1 MDIENQIK
9 ENFYKAFYDIIDE
22 TINSSNVEYNWIIDL
37 YKEIK
42 NRILKFAKKNSKTYL
57 QIDEEFDII
66 LFEQMIKNEAFDFT
80 SMFKLINNT
89 YKWITTF
96 QAPARDKETDDSKNR
111 VVNVL
116 YNDTKKVVSTF
127 IRESNQCIDN
137 IEIDYEK
144 FLETLKNK

>member
-1 MDIENQIK
+1 MDIEKQIK

-22 TINSSNVEYNWIIDL
+22 TINSSNVEYNWIVDL

-42 NRILKFAKKNSKTYL
+42 NRILKFAKKNSKTYF

-96 QAPARDKETDDSKNR
+96 QAPVRDKETEESKNR
-111 VVNVL
+111 VINAL
-116 YNDTKKVVSTF
+116 NNDTKKVVSTF

-144 FLETLKNK
+144 FLETLKK